1 MGSEIYCAPVAQCR
15 SGPADGM
22 SHLQTPGPRRVAM
35 TVPEQPP
42 MGLEGDGRER
52 QKAPKSP
59 ASMPE
64 MVMTIVALVCAGA
77 WRKSSDMGPRRAW
90 QQMPGGR
97 EGQVAMSVVG
107 MLVGPRERVVMMMET
122 GEMGERARRPWET

>member
-1 MGSEIYCAPVAQCR
+1 
-15 SGPADGM
+15 
-22 SHLQTPGPRRVAM
+22 
-35 TVPEQPP
+35 

-52 QKAPKSP
+52 HTAPKSP

-64 MVMTIVALVCAGA
+64 KVTAVAALVCAVG
-77 WRKSSDMGPRRAW
+77 WRKYSVMGPRSAW

-122 GEMGERARRPWET
+122 AEMGERARGARER